1 MSDDVVPIIDIERF
15 LAGDP
20 QSRISTPRAVAR
32 ACEEIGFFTIVG
44 HGVDPAVIAAATSAT
59 RQFFELPP
67 AEKTSAR
74 SADAAISR
82 GYRGIGN
89 EGLAGTRA
97 NETPPDLKEVF
108 HLGPPDFPH
117 DAYHCAAEAQPHFI
131 DNVWPPS
138 PAAFRPAATAYYRA
152 TEKLAA
158 DLMRIFALALDL
170 PETFFAD
177 KIDRHISALR
187 IINYPE
193 QAIAPLPGQLRAG
206 AHSDYGTLTILLG
219 ENQPGSLEVYTR
231 SERWMPVHIPPDL
244 VRHQYRRPDDALDER
259 SLDLDAASGGQ
270 PARGGGRAGAAA
282 LARVLPSSELRRRS
296 GLHSDLRR
304 RRQSA
309 ALPAGQGRALPP
321 RQVRA
326 SRPRQASRRVMPK
339 TTFVLVH
346 GAWQGAWAWETIVPR
361 LAAAGHDAIAV
372 DLPGNGHDQTPPA
385 AVDVDLYAR
394 HIAGIVDGIAGP
406 IVLVGHSM
414 GGTAVAQACEL
425 RSERIALAIYLA
437 AFLLPDGMSVLKF
450 YEQLSR
456 TMDARGA
463 KPGHLQRRWVALLD
477 RSGLGHRGVLPSGR
491 SRPCRGGGAPVDA
504 AAGRRPPVAD
514 AAVVR
519 AIRAGAA
526 RLYRGDAGPVRSPAV
541 AAADARRSRRASP
554 CTASTPT
561 MRRNCLRRRR

>member
-1 MSDDVVPIIDIERF
+1 MLWISRSRREAAMSDDAVPIIDVGPF

-32 ACEEIGFFTIVG
+32 ACEEIGFFTIIG

-67 AEKTSAR
+67 AEKVSAR

-131 DNVWPPS
+131 DNVWPQS

-193 QAIAPLPGQLRAG
+193 QAVAPLPGQLRAG

-231 SERWMPVHIPPDL
+231 SERWMPVHIPPDSFVINIGDLMMRWTNDRWISTLHRVVNPPEAEAARARRLSL
-244 VRHQYRRPDDALDER
+244 VFFHHPNYDAE
-259 SLDLDAASGGQ
+259 
-270 PARGGGRAGAAA
+270 
-282 LARVLPSSELRRRS
+282 
-296 GLHSDLRR
+296 
-304 RRQSA
+304 
-309 ALPAGQGRALPP
+309 
-321 RQVRA
+321 
-326 SRPRQASRRVMPK
+326 
-339 TTFVLVH
+339 
-346 GAWQGAWAWETIVPR
+346 
-361 LAAAGHDAIAV
+361 
-372 DLPGNGHDQTPPA
+372 
-385 AVDVDLYAR
+385 
-394 HIAGIVDGIAGP
+394 
-406 IVLVGHSM
+406 
-414 GGTAVAQACEL
+414 VAC
-425 RSERIALAIYLA
+425 I
-437 AFLLPDGMSVLKF
+437 P
-450 YEQLSR
+450 
-456 TMDARGA
+456 T
-463 KPGHLQRRWVALLD
+463 
-477 RSGLGHRGVLPSGR
+477 
-491 SRPCRGGGAPVDA
+491 C
-504 AAGRRPPVAD
+504 AD
-514 AAVVR
+514 AANPPRYPAVK
-519 AIRAGAA
+519 AGPYRRDKYAQAA
-526 RLYRGDAGPVRSPAV
+526 RVKP
-541 AAADARRSRRASP
+541 AAA
-554 CTASTPT
+554 
-561 MRRNCLRRRR
+561 